1 MIGSKG
7 TITKKTGIPIC
18 TVTVLV
24 LSGGVKLNQ
33 KEMETK

>member
-7 TITKKTGIPIC
+7 TITKKTGITIC
-18 TVTVLV
+18 TVKLLV

>member
-7 TITKKTGIPIC
+7 TVTKKTGIPIC
-18 TVTVLV
+18 TVMVPE
-24 LSGGVKLNQ
+24 LSGGVRLNQ